1 MEDVRNSIEGYV
13 AGSSLPYSKATSSR
27 QPYLMSM
34 LHKWRCEKLGRTR
47 AMPHLKTYSAFNDGE
62 TKPIWL
68 IVTSANLS
76 KVFTTDWKI
85 FFFVNLLSFLRC
97 VNLLSRFAESD
108 KF

>member
-85 FFFVNLLSFLRC
+85 FFL
-97 VNLLSRFAESD
+97 
-108 KF
+108 